1 MSAHEVFALLVGEI
15 GYNRNEFL
23 RELKLWEIRAIVR
36 GYRRRAALTWE
47 PARFQ
52 TYAWLSARGAK
63 NIRRPQDVVTFPWEK
78 KVEPISDEDAEEI
91 KSWLRSARKKEG
103 SDG

>member
-1 MSAHEVFALLVGEI
+1 MYELLVGEI
-15 GYNRNEFL
+15 GYNRVEFL
-23 RELKLWEIRAIVR
+23 RELRLWEIRAIVR

-52 TYAWLSARGAK
+52 SFVWLSARGAK
-63 NIRRPQDVVTFPWEK
+63 MIKKPQDVVTFPWEK
-78 KVEPISDEDAEEI
+78 EAEPISDEDAVEI
-91 KSWLRSARKKEG
+91 KNWLKSARKKEG

>member
-15 GYNRNEFL
+15 GYNRHEFL

-78 KVEPISDEDAEEI
+78 KAEPISDEDAEDI
-91 KSWLRSARKKEG
+91 RGWLRAAKEAKG
-103 SDG
+103 SD